1 MKTCQYFLHKS
12 IEMVFNKNG
21 KRHLSISQ
29 HLKGIKNTIIFLLYN
44 QSTGDN
50 SPPPSAPVS
59 PLRLFPPG
67 LRALKDSGSGLRDTN
82 LGYWHRGLG
91 PGARAIN
98 MTNADGLGLTR
109 GVSLSKTQYIWIT
122 GLDLDSRFKLSVQ
135 AQFRPIS
142 NNLIEAKEWL
152 LCYLLYLS

>member
-29 HLKGIKNTIIFLLYN
+29 HLKSIKNTVIFLLYN

-67 LRALKDSGSGLRDTN
+67 LRAPKDSGSGLRDTN

-98 MTNADGLGLTR
+98 MTNVTGGQ
-109 GVSLSKTQYIWIT
+109 SLKNSIH
-122 GLDLDSRFKLSVQ
+122 LDYRVRPRFKLSVQ